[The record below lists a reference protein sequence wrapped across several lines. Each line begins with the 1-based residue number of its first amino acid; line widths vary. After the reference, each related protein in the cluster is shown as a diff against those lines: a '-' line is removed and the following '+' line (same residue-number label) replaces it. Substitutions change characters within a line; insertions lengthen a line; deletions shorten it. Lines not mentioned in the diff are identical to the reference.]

1 EGVGVDLAAAEAPL
15 HLGDRDRTDL
25 LLIDDDV
32 PDRLVAALGATVGA
46 VVVDAR
52 LLLIEAGRRRL
63 LGARRRPPRARAA
76 DHDDVAALLAAD
88 LEDLAFDLVVGN
100 RVLRRAGV
108 ADDLHVA
115 FPREMA
121 RNPAGALAALEP
133 STPAAP
139 PLLGEKIVSGS
150 IEKSQ

>member
-1 EGVGVDLAAAEAPL
+1 GPGTAEHACERVVAPGRRQRRGGRATRDERGEHVDLGERLPVGEALAPHEGVGVDLAAAEAPL

-63 LGARRRPPRARAA
+63 LGARGRRARARAA

-88 LEDLAFDLVVGN
+88 LEDLAFDLVVG
-100 RVLRRAGV
+100 
-108 ADDLHVA
+108 
-115 FPREMA
+115 
-121 RNPAGALAALEP
+121 
-133 STPAAP
+133 
-139 PLLGEKIVSGS
+139 
-150 IEKSQ
+150 